1 MNRNQGQT
9 PISEGPGQSNAVE
22 RRLAGEDEAVGQPF
36 KTVVSL
42 ALKWVAWL
50 AIGVFVFLLL
60 DYLLRRS
67 GVGL

>member
-9 PISEGPGQSNAVE
+9 PISE
-22 RRLAGEDEAVGQPF
+22 EDEAVGQPF